1 MDLAELNTTDPLQE
15 EIDSLKTQLG
25 NAQDDLLKR
34 NQQITSI
41 YKNIVSAVIN
51 NNDLD
56 DEQKQDLLENAAV
69 PNEFWQD
76 EFLRSFDVEVTFTAT
91 VQITKT
97 ITVEAPLGAD
107 EDQIIDALENDGIDV
122 TSEFQDSSV
131 WDFDWTD
138 EDYEVS
144 SFDEQ

>member
-15 EIDSLKTQLG
+15 EINSLKTQLG
-25 NAQDDLLKR
+25 NTEDSLRSR
-34 NQQITSI
+34 NEQITSI

>member
-1 MDLAELNTTDPLQE
+1 MDLAELNTSDPLQE

-131 WDFDWTD
+131 WDFDWTN